1 MPKRPVHDPSEW
13 FSAARAAR
21 LAGLTQPMVNY
32 LCRMQLVEPSCSCKR
47 GHGVPRHYSFGDVVA
62 LRLVAR
68 LSKIGISPLRLRKG
82 LEYLRQ
88 YQPEI
93 TLTSR
98 PASHLVTDGQYI
110 YLRNKEDSLERATDG
125 QYAFAF
131 VIELDQIRQE
141 VVKKMTPAQIK
152 VATG

>member
-1 MPKRPVHDPSEW
+1 LS
-13 FSAARAAR
+13 
-21 LAGLTQPMVNY
+21 GLSQAMVNY

-88 YQPEI
+88 YQPGI

-131 VIELDQIRQE
+131 VIEL
-141 VVKKMTPAQIK
+141 AQIQGE
-152 VATG
+152 VAKRLEPTRKSANG